1 MSNSKSRIKQEQM
14 HDSYI
19 KQVSSKSVIKT
30 IVMGRAE
37 SGPKSVKHLEK
48 GSSVS
53 QNHPSKKD
61 TGPNLDLGTNEPI
74 TMKTCFH

>member
-14 HDSYI
+14 HNSYI

-37 SGPKSVKHLEK
+37 SGPK
-48 GSSVS
+48 VS
-53 QNHPSKKD
+53 NTLRKATACLKIIPPKKRQARIWIWERTNPS
-61 TGPNLDLGTNEPI
+61 L
-74 TMKTCFH
+74 

>member
-1 MSNSKSRIKQEQM
+1 MENIYSLLKLFTYLEHCYFLDIKMSNSKNRIKQEQM

-37 SGPKSVKHLEK
+37 SGPKESNQIFELK
-48 GSSVS
+48 
-53 QNHPSKKD
+53 N
-61 TGPNLDLGTNEPI
+61 
-74 TMKTCFH
+74 

>member
-37 SGPKSVKHLEK
+37 SGPK
-48 GSSVS
+48 VS
-53 QNHPSKKD
+53 NTLRKAHSCLKIIPLKKKQARTWIWEQTNPS
-61 TGPNLDLGTNEPI
+61 L
-74 TMKTCFH
+74 

>member
-37 SGPKSVKHLEK
+37 SGPK
-48 GSSVS
+48 VS
-53 QNHPSKKD
+53 NTLRKARKAQACLKIIPPKKRQAR
-61 TGPNLDLGTNEPI
+61 TWI
-74 TMKTCFH
+74 